1 MPHHNPHS
9 SHHHHDPA
17 HHPEHS
23 GKAIAILRVKPYEAT
38 SIPVFSP
45 AVLADGKLDAQYAAD
60 HDNVSPPLTWTNV
73 LEAETY
79 CLIVEDPDAPMDK
92 PFVHWLVWNIP
103 GTADS
108 LPRHLPVGNHPP
120 ELNGAIQG
128 RNSLGG
134 HGWYGMKPPA
144 GHGVH
149 HYHFQLFALNR
160 ALPFDAGASVD
171 ELVQAMKGCTIASGE
186 LVGTYE
192 IKEGR

>member
-1 MPHHNPHS
+1 MAPLEIRHRSVRPISAKH
-9 SHHHHDPA
+9 
-17 HHPEHS
+17 
-23 GKAIAILRVKPYEAT
+23 
-38 SIPVFSP
+38 
-45 AVLADGKLDAQYAAD
+45 AQA
-60 HDNVSPPLTWTNV
+60 SRFLQQ
-73 LEAETY
+73 
-79 CLIVEDPDAPMDK
+79 
-92 PFVHWLVWNIP
+92 
-103 GTADS
+103 S
-108 LPRHLPVGNHPP
+108 R
-120 ELNGAIQG
+120 
-128 RNSLGG
+128 LGG